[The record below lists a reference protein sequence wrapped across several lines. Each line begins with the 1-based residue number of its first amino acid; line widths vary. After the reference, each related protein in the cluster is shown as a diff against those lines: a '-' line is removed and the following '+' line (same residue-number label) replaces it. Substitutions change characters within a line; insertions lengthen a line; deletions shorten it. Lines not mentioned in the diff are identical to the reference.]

1 METTQLRVMV
11 SYAYLV
17 FSQPPKRLHQAMLTR
32 KPFFIHNVAPRNE
45 HVSIIFG
52 VNRSEASFFTIKF
65 FNFQVHFPC
74 KWELFFEIKKETS
87 CEIDKVRK

>member
-1 METTQLRVMV
+1 MV
-11 SYAYLV
+11 SVKNLIVKDGNHSASRHGFLRLCRV
-17 FSQPPKRLHQAMLTR
+17 LPTSQALTR

-74 KWELFFEIKKETS
+74 K
-87 CEIDKVRK
+87 